1 MKVSELTA
9 FVDRK
14 NAFSFGGKLLS
25 LQSAT
30 DRQTIAELIDS
41 ELSPENLSCDGEIS
55 RTEARRK
62 LKTLTKAGTQLLKL
76 DPSVKMWELYVV

>member
-25 LQSAT
+25 LQSAV

-41 ELSPENLSCDGEIS
+41 ELSPENLSCDGEVS
-55 RTEARRK
+55 LTETRRK
-62 LKTLTKAGTQLLKL
+62 LKSLTKAGNQLLKL
-76 DPSVKMWELYVV
+76 DPTVKMWELDVV